1 MDVILLQLPALMFD
15 PRHPGAPER
24 LLHFLR
30 RHTVRGSP
38 GGLCVP
44 AVATPLRP
52 TTASA
57 TDASS
62 LDGRLLRF
70 GHIPVRDVLQYGR
83 WTSAWRVEV
92 SQQHFHQAA
101 EHQASAIPEY
111 HAFRPWDYISPLTLR
126 NLLTALDANE
136 SLREERRTLESMD
149 YFFDDVDDN
158 VDLVDDLP
166 AQASLDFHLAD
177 DLPAPL
183 DFGRL
188 ADDLPTQPLLRS
200 PEPLPLRENL
210 PLYTQDCAICLESVA
225 ARERVP
231 TLQCAHVFHALCLEA
246 WRNAGGDSCPSCR
259 ARLSEEKKK

>member
-1 MDVILLQLPALMFD
+1 MDVILLQLPAPLFD

-30 RHTVRGSP
+30 RHTVRGSS

-44 AVATPLRP
+44 AVATPLE
-52 TTASA
+52 TATASA
-57 TDASS
+57 TDASIS
-62 LDGRLLRF
+62 DGQRHRF
-70 GHIPVRDVLQYGR
+70 GHIPVRDVLQYGW

-92 SQQHFHQAA
+92 SQHYFYQAA

-136 SLREERRTLESMD
+136 SLREERRTLESID
-149 YFFDDVDDN
+149 YFFDDVDDD
-158 VDLVDDLP
+158 VDFVDDMP
-166 AQASLDFHLAD
+166 AQAALNSN
-177 DLPAPL
+177 
-183 DFGRL
+183 L

-200 PEPLPLRENL
+200 REPLPLRENL
-210 PLYTQDCAICLESVA
+210 LLHVQDCAICLERVA

-231 TLQCAHVFHALCLEA
+231 TLQCAHVFHASCLEA

-259 ARLSEEKKK
+259 ARLSEEEKKIDL